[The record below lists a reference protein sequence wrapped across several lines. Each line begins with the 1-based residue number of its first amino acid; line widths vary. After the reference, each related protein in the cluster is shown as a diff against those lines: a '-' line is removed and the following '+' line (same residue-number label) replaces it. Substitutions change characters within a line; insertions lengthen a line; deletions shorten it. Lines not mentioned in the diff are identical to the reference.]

1 MSQKLQVDISEF
13 DKIFIKTYNEESDGG
28 YFFGIDIQYLEH
40 LHNYRNDLRFLT
52 ERIKI
57 EKFEELVANLHNK
70 TEYVI
75 DIRNLKQAPKH
86 RLS

>member
-13 DKIFIKTYNEESDGG
+13 DKIFIKTYNEESDGE

-75 DIRNLKQAPKH
+75 DIRNLKQALKY

>member
-40 LHNYRNDLRFLT
+40 LYNYRNDLRFLT

-75 DIRNLKQAPKH
+75 DIRNLKQALKH